1 MPVQLFSLSK
11 PVTAV
16 LLLLRLAERGLLD
29 LTNLQHLRARAA
41 GGYASATLRQL
52 LRHTS
57 GNPRS

>member
-1 MPVQLFSLSK
+1 LFSLSK